1 MIVGRVTEMSRLTEL
16 WRAAC
21 DGSGASLTVIG
32 DAGIGK
38 SSLIDQASTDAAA
51 GGVTV
56 CTIEGVRGEED
67 LAWAGL
73 AQLVAVLGPG
83 LDLLPEHHRV
93 ALESVTGAR
102 PGSVVERHAV
112 FVAVQALVAEAAADG
127 PRLIVVDDLHW
138 LDRESAQTL
147 VFLARRLTGLRA
159 ALLIG
164 TRALDDL
171 DLPDV
176 LALSTLD
183 DVAAGELVAAVA
195 APLPVGPFVTV
206 QVTRAAHGNPL
217 ALRALVDVLTP
228 AQLIGEEPL
237 PNPLPL
243 APGLEP
249 MLTARVER
257 LEEPARRALAALA
270 MSGTASQP
278 VHQVLALAE
287 VALDVLEDTERA
299 GIVAMSNGTVR
310 FTHPLYRSAAYWA
323 YDAAERRAL
332 HARCA
337 DAESDAVRRALHLA
351 DAAAA
356 PDPVLGA
363 HLSAL
368 AAEAARLGSFTTAT
382 ALSGRARDNMTDEV
396 DRQRCDL
403 ETGLAAL
410 EAGNLA
416 LARVSIASLP
426 ESLDPVRVRAA
437 RAAVADADGDLT
449 RSVDE
454 WVAAARLARCV
465 DPGLAADQVITAGI
479 ALIRRVEMR
488 QVQTLLRDV
497 DLDLASLDP
506 IRQAMVAVLD
516 GCTRLA
522 SGQIDEAAIASF
534 ARYEDLMALDDAA
547 LAAHLTFVSSVV
559 GPALALFRQ
568 HDAAIQV
575 ADRLDR
581 IAVECTRPTVLP
593 MTEAAR
599 GMVAFRGNIAAA
611 LAHFEQ
617 ANSLAHA
624 LGHPTLSAMAD
635 GYLGVTQAQLG
646 RPEALVTARH
656 LIDDPLPTR
665 RVAGA
670 IAEGVYWLTYGVPE
684 RALVPLLRI
693 HRDPTIR
700 AQDFISRWQADLG
713 EAAARCGQFDVAREA
728 VAEID
733 TLNAHSSETW
743 LIGARERVL
752 GMISSIDECSEH
764 FALSVEAMENALHLS
779 AVARSELLWG
789 ERLRRARRRAEARPH
804 LERARDM
811 FQQMGCGRWME
822 RAELELVAA
831 GAAVTTS
838 DHSRDPERVLTAQ
851 ELHVARLAV
860 AGASYKDIAGQLF
873 VSPRTI
879 ESHLSSIYR
888 KLGVKNR
895 AGLSARAAQEPAL
908 QPVT

>member
-1 MIVGRVTEMSRLTEL
+1 MIVGRNNETARLAEL
-16 WRAAC
+16 WQAAC
-21 DGSGASLTVIG
+21 EGAGRSLTLVG
-32 DAGIGK
+32 DAGLGK
-38 SSLIDQASTDAAA
+38 SALIEQTGTEAASA
-51 GGVTV
+51 GVVV
-56 CTIEGVRGEED
+56 CAIEGVRGEED

-73 AQLVAVLGPG
+73 AQLVTVLGPT
-83 LDLLPEHHRV
+83 LDQLPAHHRV
-93 ALESVTGAR
+93 ALESATGAR
-102 PGSVVERHAV
+102 PGTIVERHAV
-112 FVAVQALVAEAAADG
+112 FVALQALVAEAAADV
-127 PRLIVVDDLHW
+127 PRLVVVDDMHW
-138 LDRESAQTL
+138 LDRESAQAL

-159 ALLIG
+159 SLLIG
-164 TRALDDL
+164 SRTLDDL

-176 LALSTLD
+176 LALATLD
-183 DVAAGELVAAVA
+183 DVAAGELVSAVA
-195 APLPVGPFVTV
+195 APRPVGPFVTLQIV
-206 QVTRAAHGNPL
+206 RAARGNPL
-217 ALRALVDVLTP
+217 AVRALVDVLTP

-243 APGLEP
+243 APGLET
-249 MLTARVER
+249 MLTGRVER
-257 LEEPARRALAALA
+257 LEESARRVLAALA
-270 MSGTASQP
+270 MSGGASHP
-278 VHQVLALAE
+278 VHQVLGIADAALGDLESAE
-287 VALDVLEDTERA
+287 SA
-299 GIVAMSNGTVR
+299 GIVVMSSGAVR
-310 FTHPLYRSAAYWA
+310 FTHPLYRSAAYWS
-323 YDAAERRAL
+323 YDAASRRTL

-337 DAESDAVRRALHLA
+337 EVEPDAVRRALHLA
-351 DAAAA
+351 DAAAT

-368 AAEAARLGSFTTAT
+368 AAESARLGAFTTAT
-382 ALSGRARDNMTDEV
+382 SLSGRARDNMTDEL

-403 ETGLAAL
+403 VTAQAAL

-426 ESLDPVRVRAA
+426 DSLDPVRVRAA
-437 RAAVADADGDLT
+437 RAAVAEADGDLT

-454 WVAAARLARCV
+454 WVAAARLARSV

-479 ALIRRVEMR
+479 ALVRRVELR

-497 DLDLASLDP
+497 DLDVAALDP

-516 GCTRLA
+516 GSTRLA
-522 SGQIDEAAIASF
+522 SGQIDDAAIMSF
-534 ARYEDLMALDDAA
+534 ARYSELMALDDAD
-547 LAAHLTFVSSVV
+547 LAPHLAFVATAVA
-559 GPALALFRQ
+559 PPLALFRQ
-568 HDAAIQV
+568 HDAATAV
-575 ADRLDR
+575 ADRIDR
-581 IAVECTRPTVLP
+581 IAVERTQPTVLP
-593 MTEAAR
+593 MTEATR
-599 GMVAFRGNIAAA
+599 GMIAFRGNIAAA

-646 RPEALVTARH
+646 RAEALVTARH
-656 LIDDPLPTR
+656 LSADPLATR

-670 IAEGVYWLTYGVPE
+670 MTEGVYWLTYGVPE
-684 RALVPLLRI
+684 RALDALLTV
-693 HRDPTIR
+693 HRDPAIH
-700 AQDFISRWQADLG
+700 AQDFVSRWQADLG
-713 EAAARCGQFDVAREA
+713 EAAARCGQFDIAREA

-733 TLNAHSSETW
+733 TLTAHSSDNW
-743 LIGARERVL
+743 LLGARERVL
-752 GMISSIDECSEH
+752 GMIAPIDDCNDH
-764 FALSVEAMENALHLS
+764 FARSVEAMEASLHLS

-879 ESHLSSIYR
+879 ESHLSAIYR

>member
-1 MIVGRVTEMSRLTEL
+1 MIVGRANEVSQLTEL

-21 DGSGASLTVIG
+21 EGAGGSLAVVG
-32 DAGIGK
+32 DAGVGK
-38 SSLIDQASTDAAA
+38 STLIEQACADAVVA
-51 GGVTV
+51 GVAV
-56 CTIEGVRGEED
+56 VSIEGVRGEED

-73 AQLVAVLGPG
+73 SQLVTALGSA
-83 LDLLPEHHRV
+83 LELLPEHHQL
-93 ALESVTGAR
+93 ALGSVMGDR
-102 PGSVVERHAV
+102 PGAAVDRHAV
-112 FVAVQALVAEAAADG
+112 FIAVQALVAEVAADT
-127 PRLIVVDDLHW
+127 PRLITVDDLHW
-138 LDRESAQTL
+138 LDRESAQAL
-147 VFLARRLTGLRA
+147 VFLARRLTGLSV
-159 ALLIG
+159 ALVIG
-164 TRALDDL
+164 ARTLDDL

-176 LALSTLD
+176 LTLGLLD
-183 DVAAGELVAAVA
+183 DDAAADLVRSVA
-195 APLPVGPFVTV
+195 APATVGPFVTLQLV
-206 QVTRAAHGNPL
+206 RASRGNPL

-228 AQLIGEEPL
+228 GQLIGEQPL

-243 APGLEP
+243 APGLES
-249 MLTARVER
+249 MLSGRVER
-257 LEEPARRALAALA
+257 LAFTSRRSLAALA
-270 MSGTASQP
+270 MSGSASQP
-278 VHQVLALAE
+278 VHRVLV
-287 VALDVLEDTERA
+287 VADATLGDLEEAERA
-299 GIVAMSNGTVR
+299 GIVALSNGSVR
-310 FTHPLYRSAAYWA
+310 FTHPLYRSAAYWTF
-323 YDAAERRAL
+323 DAADRRAL
-332 HARCA
+332 HTRCA
-337 DAESDAVRRALHLA
+337 EAEPDAVRRALHLA
-351 DAAAA
+351 DAAAE

-368 AAEAARLGSFTTAT
+368 AEEASRLGSFTTAT
-382 ALSGRARDNMTDEV
+382 SLSSRARDNLIEEV

-403 ETGLAAL
+403 VTAQAAL
-410 EAGNLA
+410 EAGNLS
-416 LARVSIASLP
+416 LARVSIASLT
-426 ESLDPVRVRAA
+426 EDLDPVRVRSV
-437 RAAVADADGDLT
+437 RAAVAEASGDLT
-449 RSVDE
+449 RSVDD
-454 WVAAARLARCV
+454 WVAAARLARSV
-465 DPGLAADQVITAGI
+465 DPSLAADQVITAGI
-479 ALIRRVEMR
+479 ALVRRVEMR

-497 DLDLASLDP
+497 DLELAALDP
-506 IRQAMVAVLD
+506 IRQAMIAVLD

-522 SGQIDEAAIASF
+522 SGQIDDTAIVSF
-534 ARYEDLMALDDAA
+534 ARYEELMALDDAG
-547 LAAHLTFVSSVV
+547 LAPHLTFVSSVV

-575 ADRLDR
+575 ADRIDR
-581 IAVECTRPTVLP
+581 IAVQRTQPTVLP
-593 MTEAAR
+593 MTEATR

-617 ANSLAHA
+617 ANSLARA

-646 RPEALVTARH
+646 RPEALVFAQR
-656 LIDDPLPTR
+656 LIDDPLATR

-670 IAEGVYWLTYGVPE
+670 MTEGVYWLTFGVPE

-693 HRDPTIR
+693 HRDPEIE
-700 AQDFISRWQADLG
+700 AQNFISRWQADLG
-713 EAAARCGQFDVAREA
+713 EAAARCGQFEIAREA

-733 TLNAHSSETW
+733 ALSAHSSETW

-752 GMISSIDECSEH
+752 GMISPIDDCSDH
-764 FALSVEAMENALHLS
+764 FGRSVEAMESSLHLS

-831 GAAVTTS
+831 GAAATTS
-838 DHSRDPERVLTAQ
+838 DHSRDAERVLTAQ

>member
-1 MIVGRVTEMSRLTEL
+1 MIVGRSNEVHRLTEL
-16 WRAAC
+16 WQAAC
-21 DGSGASLTVIG
+21 DGSGGSVAVVG

-38 SSLIDQASTDAAA
+38 SALIEQACSDATE
-51 GGVTV
+51 GGVAV

-73 AQLVAVLGPG
+73 AQLVAVLRPS
-83 LDLLPEHHRV
+83 LDLLPDHHR
-93 ALESVTGAR
+93 ATLDAATGNL
-102 PGSVVERHAV
+102 PGTMVERHAV
-112 FVAVQALVAEAAADG
+112 FVAVQSLVAEAAADA
-127 PRLIVVDDLHW
+127 PRLIVVDDMHW
-138 LDRESAQTL
+138 LDRESAQAL

-164 TRALDDL
+164 TRVLDDL

-176 LALSTLD
+176 LTLATLD
-183 DVAAGELVAAVA
+183 DAAASELVALVA

-206 QVTRAAHGNPL
+206 QLIRAARGNPL
-217 ALRALVDVLTP
+217 AVRALVDVLTP

-243 APGLEP
+243 APGLES
-249 MLTARVER
+249 MLTGRIER
-257 LEEPARRALAALA
+257 LEEPARCALAALA

-278 VHQVLALAE
+278 VHRVLALAE
-287 VALDVLEDTERA
+287 VALDDLEAAERA

-310 FTHPLYRSAAYWA
+310 FTHPLYRSAAYWSF
-323 YDAAERRAL
+323 DAAQRRAL

-351 DAAAA
+351 DAAAT
-356 PDPVLGA
+356 PDPELGA

-368 AAEAARLGSFTTAT
+368 AADSARLGSFTTAT
-382 ALSGRARDNMTDEV
+382 SLSGRARDNMIDEI
-396 DRQRCDL
+396 DRQRCEL
-403 ETGLAAL
+403 VTAQAAL

-454 WVAAARLARCV
+454 WVAAARLARSV

-479 ALIRRVEMR
+479 ALVRRVEMG

-497 DLDLASLDP
+497 DLDLAALDP
-506 IRQAMVAVLD
+506 IRQAMVAILD

-522 SGQIDEAAIASF
+522 SGQIDESAMMSF
-534 ARYEDLMALDDAA
+534 ARYEELMALDDAA

-581 IAVECTRPTVLP
+581 IAVERTRPTVLP
-593 MTEAAR
+593 MTEATR

-617 ANSLAHA
+617 ANSLARA

-646 RPEALVTARH
+646 RAEALVTARH
-656 LIDDPLPTR
+656 LVDDPLPTR

-670 IAEGVYWLTYGVPE
+670 MTEGVYWLTYGVPE

-693 HRDPTIR
+693 HRDPTVR

-713 EAAARCGQFDVAREA
+713 EAAARCGQFDIAREA

-733 TLNAHSSETW
+733 TLNAHSSESW

-752 GMISSIDECSEH
+752 GMISPIDECGEH
-764 FALSVEAMENALHLS
+764 FALSVGAMETSLHLS

-789 ERLRRARRRAEARPH
+789 ERLRRGRRRAEARPH

-831 GAAVTTS
+831 GAAATTS
-838 DHSRDPERVLTAQ
+838 DHSRDAERVLTGQ

-873 VSPRTI
+873 VSPRTV
-879 ESHLSSIYR
+879 ESHLSAIYR

-895 AGLSARAAQEPAL
+895 AGLSARAAQDPAL
-908 QPVT
+908 QPVP